1 MELRQRAERCAQ
13 RRHTSRIIRVVSRRI
28 KSAKMPVLAIVAAI
42 CMTAIGGPGVRA
54 QSADASPFAFD
65 VASVKLSRGTPNL
78 HFTATPGAL
87 HVTSI
92 TVRDLIEVAYEIK
105 DIQLVGAPDWVSSE
119 RYDIDTKLD
128 EAVAQEEAKLPA
140 VQQATRLHLRLQSLL
155 ADRFKLTISHATKE
169 LPIFALVVAKG
180 GPKFSAAAP
189 SPPVAG
195 THAPQAPP
203 GRMAQGP
210 MPGGQWLLMMN
221 GAPMSQ
227 FLVAF
232 GDRGETAGHFIV
244 DESGLTA
251 TYTFTLHWTP
261 ENQATADAA
270 APDPADVSLFTAL
283 QEQLGLKVESRKG
296 PVPAIVVE
304 HIERPSEN

>member
-1 MELRQRAERCAQ
+1 VPNPR
-13 RRHTSRIIRVVSRRI
+13 TII
-28 KSAKMPVLAIVAAI
+28 LAAAAI
-42 CMTAIGGPGVRA
+42 CLTAIAAGVRA
-54 QSADASPFAFD
+54 QSPDAPSLSFD

-92 TVRDLIEVAYEIK
+92 TIKDLIGVAYEIK
-105 DIQLVGAPDWVSSE
+105 EIQLVGAPDWVNSE

-128 EAVAQEEAKLPA
+128 ESVAQEEAKLTA
-140 VQQATRLHLRLQSLL
+140 AQQATRLHLRLQSLL
-155 ADRFKLTISHATKE
+155 AGRFKLKISHVSKD
-169 LPIFALVVAKG
+169 LPILAIVLAKG
-180 GPKFSAAAP
+180 GPKFSAATP
-189 SPPVAG
+189 TPPVAG
-195 THAPQAPP
+195 SKDPQAPP

-227 FLVAF
+227 FLLGF
-232 GDRGETAGHFIV
+232 GGRPETAGHFVV
-244 DESGLTA
+244 DETGLTG

-261 ENQATADAA
+261 ASPSALPTETS
-270 APDPADVSLFTAL
+270 DPVDVSFFTAL

-296 PVPAIVVE
+296 PVPVIAID
-304 HIERPSEN
+304 HIERPTEN

>member
-1 MELRQRAERCAQ
+1 VKNPR
-13 RRHTSRIIRVVSRRI
+13 TII
-28 KSAKMPVLAIVAAI
+28 LAAAAI
-42 CMTAIGGPGVRA
+42 CLTAIAAPGVRA
-54 QSADASPFAFD
+54 QSPDSPALSFD

-92 TVRDLIEVAYEIK
+92 TIKDLIDVAYEIK
-105 DIQLVGAPDWVSSE
+105 EIQLVGAPDWVNSE

-128 EAVAQEEAKLPA
+128 ESVAQEEAKLTA
-140 VQQATRLHLRLQSLL
+140 AQQATRLHLRLQSLL
-155 ADRFKLTISHATKE
+155 ADRFKLKISHVSKD
-169 LPIFALVVAKG
+169 LPILAIVLAKG
-180 GPKFSAAAP
+180 GPKFSEAAP
-189 SPPVAG
+189 TPPVAG
-195 THAPQAPP
+195 SKDPQAPP

-227 FLVAF
+227 FLLGF
-232 GDRGETAGHFIV
+232 GGRPETAGHFVV
-244 DESGLTA
+244 DETGLTG

-261 ENQATADAA
+261 ASSSALPTETS
-270 APDPADVSLFTAL
+270 DPADVSFFTAL

-296 PVPAIVVE
+296 PVPVIAID
-304 HIERPSEN
+304 HIERPTEN